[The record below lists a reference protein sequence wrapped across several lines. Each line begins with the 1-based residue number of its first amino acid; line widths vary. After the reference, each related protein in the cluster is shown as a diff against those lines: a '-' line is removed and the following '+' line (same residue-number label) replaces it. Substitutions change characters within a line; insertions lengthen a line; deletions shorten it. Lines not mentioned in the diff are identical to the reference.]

1 MRVLR
6 AIGWS
11 DSGPRE
17 RLLLI
22 VAAASMASFA
32 AWNTLLNNF
41 AVDRAAFD
49 GADIGLLQTVREI
62 PGFLTVTVLAFL
74 LIIREQRLALISLG
88 LLGAGV
94 AATGMFPSL
103 SGLLMTTFVMSVG
116 FHYFE
121 ALHQSL
127 ALQWLEK
134 DRAPLVLGRIVAATS
149 VAGLAGT
156 GAVWLAAGPLG
167 LDYVWMYLGA
177 GAVAVATA
185 LRAMAAYPQYKPKV
199 EQNRKIVLRQ
209 RYWLFYSLTFL
220 SGARRQIFVVFA
232 AFLLVEKFGYSVAEV
247 AALFFLNGALNGL
260 LAPVIGRLIGRWGE
274 RRALIIEYAG
284 LVLVFTGYAF
294 VESAWMA
301 GALYVI
307 DHLFFALAIAIKTY
321 FQKIADPADLASSAG
336 VSFTIN
342 HIAAVAIPV
351 SFGLLWLVSPAAV
364 FLSGA
369 AMAAASLGISFLVPH
384 HPRPGRE
391 TTLRHAPVPAPAE

>member
-1 MRVLR
+1 MPVLR

-11 DSGPRE
+11 DSGPKE

-62 PGFLTVTVLAFL
+62 PGFLTITVLAFL

-94 AATGMFPSL
+94 AATGLFPSL

-149 VAGLAGT
+149 IAGLAGT

-177 GAVAVATA
+177 GAVAAVTA
-185 LRAMAAYPQYKPKV
+185 LWAMAAFPQYKPKV

-209 RYWLFYSLTFL
+209 RYWLFYALTFL

-260 LAPVIGRLIGRWGE
+260 LAPMIGRLIGRWGE
-274 RRALIIEYAG
+274 RRALIFEYAG

-342 HIAAVAIPV
+342 HIAAVVIPV
-351 SFGLLWLVSPAAV
+351 TFGLLWLVSPAAV

-369 AMAAASLGISFLVPH
+369 AMAAASLGFSFLMPRR
-384 HPRPGRE
+384 PRPGRE
-391 TTLRHAPVPAPAE
+391 TTLQSAPVPAPAE

>member
-1 MRVLR
+1 
-6 AIGWS
+6 
-11 DSGPRE
+11 
-17 RLLLI
+17 
-22 VAAASMASFA
+22 
-32 AWNTLLNNF
+32 
-41 AVDRAAFD
+41 
-49 GADIGLLQTVREI
+49 
-62 PGFLTVTVLAFL
+62 
-74 LIIREQRLALISLG
+74 
-88 LLGAGV
+88 
-94 AATGMFPSL
+94 
-103 SGLLMTTFVMSVG
+103 
-116 FHYFE
+116 
-121 ALHQSL
+121 
-127 ALQWLEK
+127 
-134 DRAPLVLGRIVAATS
+134 
-149 VAGLAGT
+149 AGT

-177 GAVAVATA
+177 GAVAAVTA
-185 LRAMAAYPQYKPKV
+185 LWAMAAFPQYKPKV

-209 RYWLFYSLTFL
+209 RYWLFYALTFL

-260 LAPVIGRLIGRWGE
+260 LAPMIGRLIGRWGE
-274 RRALIIEYAG
+274 RRALIFEYAG

-342 HIAAVAIPV
+342 HIAAVVIPV
-351 SFGLLWLVSPAAV
+351 TFGLLWLVSPAAV

-369 AMAAASLGISFLVPH
+369 AMAAASLGFSFLMPRR
-384 HPRPGRE
+384 PRPGRE
-391 TTLRHAPVPAPAE
+391 TTLQSAPVPAPAE

>member
-1 MRVLR
+1 MPVLR

-11 DSGPRE
+11 DSGPKE

-62 PGFLTVTVLAFL
+62 PGFLTITVLAFL

-94 AATGMFPSL
+94 AATGLFPSL

-149 VAGLAGT
+149 IAGLAGT

-177 GAVAVATA
+177 GAVAAVTA
-185 LRAMAAYPQYKPKV
+185 LWAMA
-199 EQNRKIVLRQ
+199 
-209 RYWLFYSLTFL
+209 
-220 SGARRQIFVVFA
+220 
-232 AFLLVEKFGYSVAEV
+232 
-247 AALFFLNGALNGL
+247 
-260 LAPVIGRLIGRWGE
+260 
-274 RRALIIEYAG
+274 
-284 LVLVFTGYAF
+284 
-294 VESAWMA
+294 
-301 GALYVI
+301 
-307 DHLFFALAIAIKTY
+307 
-321 FQKIADPADLASSAG
+321 
-336 VSFTIN
+336 
-342 HIAAVAIPV
+342 
-351 SFGLLWLVSPAAV
+351 
-364 FLSGA
+364 
-369 AMAAASLGISFLVPH
+369 
-384 HPRPGRE
+384 
-391 TTLRHAPVPAPAE
+391 